1 MGASS
6 DTTDARRRSFA
17 KSDRRRGM
25 KMMASSEFENS
36 EASHERLLRLIGY
49 KADAAP
55 VETVD
60 ISSLVLQ
67 RSVRTAGVDEE
78 HVRNLA
84 GTHSLMPHITVQR
97 STMIVI
103 DGEHRVHVASAR
115 GETVVR
121 ARFFDGDD
129 REAFA
134 LAVKLNSSHGL
145 PLSRKDRK
153 AAVDR
158 LLVMWPDW
166 SNNTIGFFADVSP
179 RWVAE
184 RRRCLDAGRWDS
196 TVRCGRDGRLRPL
209 NTAHQRRHAF
219 QLFTDN
225 PKATLREIANRT
237 GLSVGTVRDV
247 RLRYESGR
255 DPVPARQRSDRDIA
269 VPRPR
274 AVPKEPADELFAS
287 PLAGGN
293 PRRGRSELIS
303 HLRRDPALRQS
314 QTGRFLLRALDP
326 LALEPD
332 GWRVIAEAVPAH
344 LRETVAVA
352 ASECAELWHTF
363 ADATVRQKPFTV
375 REMVGGEL

>member
-1 MGASS
+1 M
-6 DTTDARRRSFA
+6 
-17 KSDRRRGM
+17 
-25 KMMASSEFENS
+25 
-36 EASHERLLRLIGY
+36 IGY
-49 KADAAP
+49 KAEETPA
-55 VETVD
+55 ETVA

-67 RSVRTAGVDEE
+67 RSVRTSGADEE

-84 GTHSLMPHITVQR
+84 GTYSPMPHIMVQR

-103 DGEHRVHVASAR
+103 DGAHRVHVALAR
-115 GETVVR
+115 GDTVVR
-121 ARFFDGDD
+121 AHFFDGDD

-145 PLSRKDRK
+145 PLSRKDRQ

-166 SNNTIGFFADVSP
+166 SNNTIGFFAEVSP

-196 TVRCGRDGRLRPL
+196 TVRFGRDGRSRPL
-209 NTAHQRRHAF
+209 HTAHQRRHAF

-225 PKATLREIANRT
+225 PKATLREIAHRT

-255 DPVPARQRSDRDIA
+255 DPVPLRQRRDHDLT

-274 AVPKEPADELFAS
+274 ATPDEPADDLSTSHPAKE
-287 PLAGGN
+287 N
-293 PRRGRSELIS
+293 QRRGRSELIN

-326 LALEPD
+326 LAWEPN
-332 GWRVIAEAVPAH
+332 GWRAIAKAVPAH

-352 ASECAELWHTF
+352 ANECAELWYSF
-363 ADATVRQKPFTV
+363 ADATVQQEPFPA
-375 REMVGGEL
+375 REMAGSEF